1 MTALPEHLAEFIQKL
16 HERFAQNSTI
26 DATHR
31 VLANLSADLGMSTFI
46 FAYSYNESLTAPR
59 HHVITNADR
68 WMDHYMKANL
78 RSRDPIVKYIVERN
92 TPVRWNDLP
101 TMPNYC
107 SDEQLDVMRQ
117 AAEFGMSYGV
127 SIPCRSADCLGV
139 LSFAGD
145 SPTSLQNCDALMI
158 YGPILSNHL
167 LDCVR
172 GIDQVLLAPGKEAAE
187 KVSPREIDALYWA
200 SEGKTAW
207 EIGKIMSISERT
219 VVFHLTN
226 ATTKL
231 GASSRQHAISKAILL
246 GILVP
251 RF

>member
-1 MTALPEHLAEFIQKL
+1 MKFLAEHLTGFILKL
-16 HERFAQNSTI
+16 TERFAQNNSI
-26 DATHR
+26 DAAHG
-31 VLANLSADLGMSTFI
+31 VLTDLSADLGMSTFI

-59 HHVITNADR
+59 HHVITNAER
-68 WMDHYMKANL
+68 WMDHYVKANL
-78 RSRDPIVKYIVERN
+78 RSRDPIVKYILERN

-101 TMPNYC
+101 TMPNYG

-117 AAEFGMSYGV
+117 ASDFGMNYGV

-145 SPTSLQNCDALMI
+145 SPKSLQSCDELMI
-158 YGPILSNHL
+158 YGPVLSNHL

-172 GIDQVLLAPGKEAAE
+172 RIEQSQPAQSKEATE
-187 KVSPREIDALYWA
+187 QLSPREIDALYWA

-207 EIGKIMSISERT
+207 EIGQILSISERT

-226 ATTKL
+226 ATAKL

-251 RF
+251 KF